1 MFENFCL
8 AILELNYED
17 KREKKIVIL
26 SKKFS
31 EAKKIKNHLDKK
43 YSLILNILEKNIGN
57 EARLR
62 FKDQMEEKIKLT
74 ITAKE
79 VEDKIQIL

>member
-1 MFENFCL
+1 M
-8 AILELNYED
+8 
-17 KREKKIVIL
+17 VTL
-26 SKKFS
+26 SRQFA

-43 YSLILNILEKNIGN
+43 NSLILNILEKNIGT

-79 VEDKIQIL
+79 VEDKIKIL